1 MARATV
7 PKVREVVDEL
17 PALQCDL
24 CDFVFSV
31 VEALPEGYQ
40 IRQHPDHPLGSGRMF
55 RSSTTRVSGSTD
67 ARWWK
72 DEEIRDL
79 CPTCMQAIW
88 DDVTK
93 RREKLLSDRAASS
106 PGRAP
111 PE

>member
-31 VEALPEGYQ
+31 MVADVHGRLDSESPIYPVGAGQMVRATDKSVERYAHSAGFPGE
-40 IRQHPDHPLGSGRMF
+40 R
-55 RSSTTRVSGSTD
+55 
-67 ARWWK
+67 
-72 DEEIRDL
+72 RDL

-88 DDVTK
+88 DEVTA
-93 RREKLLSDRAASS
+93 RREKLLSDRAKTSS
-106 PGRAP
+106 AAP
-111 PE
+111 TE